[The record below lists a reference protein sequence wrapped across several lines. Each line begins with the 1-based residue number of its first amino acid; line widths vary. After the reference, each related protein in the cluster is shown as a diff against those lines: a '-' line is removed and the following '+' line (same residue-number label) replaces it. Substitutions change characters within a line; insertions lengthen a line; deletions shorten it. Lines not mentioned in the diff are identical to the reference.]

1 MTSTAASCPLII
13 DWFTSAMCAASVSA
27 VVLML
32 DDSGCTMSTRSCV
45 GVGAAS
51 ASGAAST
58 ARVERTIA
66 AQHDSTR
73 DGRQAR
79 RRIIGTRSPSI
90 GTRSPS
96 AYISCE
102 RLSERPQSLN
112 GPEGCGPPAG
122 LRPVTARDGPAI
134 LPSALLGYVKFR

>member
-1 MTSTAASCPLII
+1 
-13 DWFTSAMCAASVSA
+13 
-27 VVLML
+27 ML

-79 RRIIGTRSPSI
+79 RSI
-90 GTRSPS
+90 GTSAS

-102 RLSERPQSLN
+102 RLSEWPV
-112 GPEGCGPPAG
+112 GCLRVVGLLRQETG
-122 LRPVTARDGPAI
+122 LRLYRVH
-134 LPSALLGYVKFR
+134 Y